1 MLGRFEPR
9 WLAVL
14 LCALALLRAFATR
27 ERIWLFA
34 AAGTALLALWA
45 TAFNASLPLKLYPA
59 LVNAA
64 MLLLFGLSL
73 RFPPTVVE
81 RLARLQEPDLPPEAV
96 GYTRRV
102 TQMWCGFF
110 ILNGGIAV
118 ITALWSSERVWAL
131 YNGLIAYV
139 LMGTLFAGEWLVRQR
154 VKARRHG

>member
-1 MLGRFEPR
+1 M
-9 WLAVL
+9 L

-34 AAGTALLALWA
+34 AAGTALLALCG
-45 TAFNASLPLKLYPA
+45 YRIQC
-59 LVNAA
+59 VAA
-64 MLLLFGLSL
+64 AQAVPGAGQRGDAAACSRLSL
-73 RFPPTVVE
+73 RLPPTVVE
-81 RLARLQEPDLPPEAV
+81 RLARLQEPDLPPDS
-96 GYTRRV
+96 
-102 TQMWCGFF
+102 
-110 ILNGGIAV
+110 GGLHAARHADVVRLLHPQWRHRAV